1 MSEKLEELIC
11 ECIQDDC
18 VGHCNY
24 PYCYKVKNIV
34 ENLNKKNNIL
44 VAPYGIKD
52 KIWFITGV
60 HNTLAKEARIEEIHY
75 NGDEFSYTVSTSF
88 VTFDLQAHEVFAT
101 KEEAEKEIKHGN

>member
-1 MSEKLEELIC
+1 MHNINKRCIDCFYVKFCPNDPSETVCCKFIDHRNV
-11 ECIQDDC
+11 I
-18 VGHCNY
+18 
-24 PYCYKVKNIV
+24 
-34 ENLNKKNNIL
+34 
-44 VAPYGIKD
+44 VAPHSIKD
-52 KIWFITGV
+52 KIWFITGI